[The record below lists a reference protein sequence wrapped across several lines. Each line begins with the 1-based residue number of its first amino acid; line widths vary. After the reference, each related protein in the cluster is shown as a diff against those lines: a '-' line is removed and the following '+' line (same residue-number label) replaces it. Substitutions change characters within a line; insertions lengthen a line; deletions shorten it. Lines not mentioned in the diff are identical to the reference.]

1 MFILLNY
8 IFNQFKMP
16 QPKPGESKNDYLK
29 RCIPELIYEGRQQNQ
44 AIAICYAMYDKRN
57 DKNYKNHK
65 NHKKEN
71 MSKSDKTKLYVA
83 HY

>member
-1 MFILLNY
+1 
-8 IFNQFKMP
+8 MP
-16 QPKPGESKNDYLK
+16 QPKPGETKKDYLK
-29 RCIPELIYEGRQQNQ
+29 RCIPELIHEGREQKQSV
-44 AIAICYAMYDKRN
+44 AICHAIYDKHNNTNNQSTR
-57 DKNYKNHK
+57 NHK